1 MAYRVFVSHA
11 WSDLW
16 VAQQIER
23 RIRQDAQVETFID
36 AFDIAKGDDFEERI
50 FGEMRRV
57 DELAVLLTPW
67 SVDRHWL
74 WVEIGAARAHG
85 CRIVPILYHL
95 SLDDLDKGGG
105 ATFLKA
111 KNVVAMNEMETY
123 LTPRSGA
130 KGSNEM
136 SRVFLSYA
144 LDDRPFAERLA
155 RVLSARGAETFD
167 PVKDFEPGENWSDAI
182 LKSLRRADLLVF
194 VVPRF
199 EGQGKSAL
207 VEVGAAKAMGKRIVS
222 VLPDRARAANTE
234 VATALGETH
243 YLGNDRD
250 LNKWADRVLSELKAA

>member
-1 MAYRVFVSHA
+1 MAYRVFISHA

-23 RIRQDAQVETFID
+23 RMHAYARVGTFID

-74 WVEIGAARAHG
+74 WVEIGAARAND

-123 LTPRSGA
+123 LTQ
-130 KGSNEM
+130 
-136 SRVFLSYA
+136 
-144 LDDRPFAERLA
+144 
-155 RVLSARGAETFD
+155 
-167 PVKDFEPGENWSDAI
+167 
-182 LKSLRRADLLVF
+182 LKRRAV
-194 VVPRF
+194 RK
-199 EGQGKSAL
+199 G
-207 VEVGAAKAMGKRIVS
+207 R
-222 VLPDRARAANTE
+222 RR
-234 VATALGETH
+234 
-243 YLGNDRD
+243 
-250 LNKWADRVLSELKAA
+250 

>member
-36 AFDIAKGDDFEERI
+36 AFDIAKGDDFEDRI

-74 WVEIGAARAHG
+74 WVEIGAARANG
-85 CRIVPILYHL
+85 CRIVPLLYHL

-111 KNVVAMNEMETY
+111 KNVVAINEMETY
-123 LTPRSGA
+123 LSQLRRRA
-130 KGSNEM
+130 
-136 SRVFLSYA
+136 
-144 LDDRPFAERLA
+144 LA
-155 RVLSARGAETFD
+155 RKG
-167 PVKDFEPGENWSDAI
+167 
-182 LKSLRRADLLVF
+182 
-194 VVPRF
+194 
-199 EGQGKSAL
+199 
-207 VEVGAAKAMGKRIVS
+207 RI
-222 VLPDRARAANTE
+222 R
-234 VATALGETH
+234 
-243 YLGNDRD
+243 
-250 LNKWADRVLSELKAA
+250 